1 MQNTLKLI
9 SRRFCPAVAALATLG
24 LMLAGGQAVQAQASF
39 SLLPLSKSGSTAT
52 FAVDLTGANLSGF
65 DFNVTLDPAYL
76 SFAGTAPFT
85 SGTANPFDTQ
95 IYNALANPSD
105 PSDLRVTYGQLL
117 GPAVSNTGTV
127 ALGTFQVNILQP
139 LPAAGTAL
147 SFGPIDIPDA
157 PTNGSQIYDVNG
169 NNVLT
174 STTGA
179 LLTPAAAVPEASS
192 VVSLGLLLL
201 LGSGGLL
208 VSRRRRAANWFFK
221 LVFQT
226 A

>member
-39 SLLPLSKSGSTAT
+39 SLLPLSTSGSTAT
-52 FAVDLTGANLSGF
+52 FAVDLTGGANLSGF

-76 SFAGTAPFT
+76 SFAGTTPFT

-95 IYNALANPSD
+95 IYNALANSSD
-105 PSDLRVTYGQLL
+105 PSDLRVTYGQV
-117 GPAVSNTGTV
+117 GSAISSIGTV

-139 LPAAGTAL
+139 LPAAGTVL
-147 SFGPIDIPDA
+147 SFGPIGSPDA

-169 NNVLT
+169 INILT
-174 STTGA
+174 DVTGT
-179 LLTPAAAVPEASS
+179 LLTPAAVPEASS
-192 VVSLGLLLL
+192 VVSFGLLLI
-201 LGSGGLL
+201 LGLGGLR
-208 VSRRRRAANWFFK
+208 VSVKRRAAQSTK
-221 LVFQT
+221 AARAVLS
-226 A
+226 